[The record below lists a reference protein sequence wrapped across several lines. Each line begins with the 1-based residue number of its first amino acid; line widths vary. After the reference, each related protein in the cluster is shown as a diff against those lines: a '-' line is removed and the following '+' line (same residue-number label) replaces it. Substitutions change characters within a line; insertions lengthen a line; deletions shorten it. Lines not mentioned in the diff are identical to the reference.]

1 MVRSVRPVSAEEPFL
16 VFGAPIIGQP
26 EIDEVVDS
34 LRSGWVGT
42 GPKVARLE
50 RMLEDYTGAPHI
62 RCVSSCTAALML
74 SMRALG
80 IGAGDEVV
88 LPSMTFVATANAVEQ
103 LGATPVLVDSV
114 DEGGLLSLEAVEAAI
129 GERTAAILP
138 VHLAGQPCDLDALG
152 AIAERHGVALIEDA
166 AHAIGA
172 AWGGRRI
179 GAHGN
184 AVAFSFY
191 VTKNMTTIEGGAIAT
206 ADAEMAE
213 TVERLALHGLS
224 AGAWQRYSDAG
235 FRHYEVVE
243 PGYKFNMTDIQAA
256 VGIHQLPRLD
266 GWGER
271 RRALWETYDRELAGL
286 PLRLP
291 RLDEPAGTVHARHL
305 YRVQSHDVDRDELI
319 ERLIERGIG
328 TGVHYRAVHLHPY
341 YRDRYELRPED
352 FPRATEASNTTVSLP
367 LAGGLSDAEQARVIR
382 ALRSVLGRG

>member
-1 MVRSVRPVSAEEPFL
+1 VSADEPFL
-16 VFGAPIIGQP
+16 VFGAPVIGQA

-50 RMLEDYTGAPHI
+50 RMLETYLGVAHV

-80 IGAGDEVV
+80 IGSGDEVI

-103 LGATPVLVDSV
+103 LGATPVLVDSA
-114 DEGGLLSLEAVEAAI
+114 DEGGLLSLEATEAAI
-129 GERTAAILP
+129 TARTAAIIP
-138 VHLAGQPCDLDALG
+138 VHLAGQPCDLGALRG
-152 AIAERHGVALIEDA
+152 IAERRGLALIEDA

-172 AWGGRRI
+172 SWRGSPV

-184 AVAFSFY
+184 TVAFSFY

-206 ADAEMAE
+206 ADADVAE
-213 TVERLALHGLS
+213 KVERLALHGLS

-243 PGYKFNMTDIQAA
+243 PGFKFNMTDVQAA
-256 VGIHQLPRLD
+256 VGIHQLPQLD
-266 GWGER
+266 GWAER
-271 RRALWETYDRELAGL
+271 RRVLWDAYDRELAGL

-291 RLDEPAGTVHARHL
+291 RVEEHDGTVHARHL
-305 YRVQSHDVDRDELI
+305 YRVESHEVDRDELI
-319 ERLIERGIG
+319 ERLIELGIG

-341 YRDRYELRPED
+341 YRDRYGLHPGD
-352 FPRATEASNTTVSLP
+352 FPHATRASDTTLSLP
-367 LAGGLSDAEQARVIR
+367 LAGGLTDADQERAIA
-382 ALRSVLGRG
+382 ALRTALARG